1 MLHPS
6 VYVIPIATFDVQR
19 PHAVATDDG
28 NMIKITGEFINK
40 SRAKGSFL
48 ALQSSSSTEITF
60 IVLKRNGINNIFSET
75 ISMPPSIYA
84 VYVHDLE
91 ENSLPN
97 VHPANPVPDIVQ
109 IKGKGTLFSECNTP
123 D

>member
-1 MLHPS
+1 MLHLA

-28 NMIKITGEFINK
+28 SMIKVTGEFINK

-48 ALQSSSSTEITF
+48 ALQSNFSTKITF
-60 IVLKRNGINNIFSET
+60 IVLKRNEINNIFSET
-75 ISMPPSIYA
+75 ISMPPSFYA

-97 VHPANPVPDIVQ
+97 MHPANPVPDIVQ
-109 IKGKGTLFSECNTP
+109 IKGKGTFFF
-123 D
+123 